1 MPEKP
6 RLRHRKKE
14 KRLRRLNASSS
25 LPERK
30 PKDKLLPKPW
40 RNSAS
45 LKRTLLVKKQKPRL
59 PKKHS
64 VKPKRRPKR
73 RDSKQMKLREML
85 ERPKRTQ
92 SVSDSKLR
100 RLRDFR
106 ERLNRK
112 PKRSG

>member
-1 MPEKP
+1 LPEKP
-6 RLRHRKKE
+6 RLRHRKKG
-14 KRLRRLNASSS
+14 KRLRRLNVSLS
-25 LPERK
+25 LPEKR
-30 PKDKLLPKPW
+30 PKDKLPPKPW

-45 LKRTLLVKKQKPRL
+45 LRRTLLVKKQKPRP

-64 VKPKRRPKR
+64 VKPKKRPKR
-73 RDSKQMKLREML
+73 RDLKQRLPKKHSVK
-85 ERPKRTQ
+85 PKRTQ